1 VGGMRSLFLRIFLWF
16 WVAMVVVGVVLVVTS
31 PYFTQ
36 SRSRVDR
43 WQQGAEAWARERVE
57 RTAHHISEVGLS
69 ETTPGEHR
77 GPGRGGAMT
86 FVFDNDGR
94 EVWGREAPP
103 EAVDLARRVAV
114 NGSEEALRRG
124 GFHLVAKP
132 VTDPDGKRYIVV
144 GTLNRP
150 PRPIDLLEPRALW
163 LRLTALAMVVGGL
176 SFLLARYLSSPVGA
190 LRRATQQLSEGDLS
204 ARVGGRVARR
214 RDEIGELARDFDTM
228 AERLEHLVGSQRRL
242 LRDVSHELRSPLARL
257 RVALELA
264 RDRAGA
270 AAGESIDRMER
281 EAARIDDLIG
291 QLLLLERLAAGEPDG
306 EKTVFALAEL
316 LGEVVDDASFEASAA
331 SREVSVTIDGN
342 ALVRGYPA
350 LIRSA
355 IDNVLRNAI
364 RHAPESTVI
373 EVALRCVERSVDIS
387 VRDRG
392 PGVPEEHLGTLFEP
406 FTRVADARE
415 RSSGGAGLGL
425 AIARRAI
432 ELHQGTVTA
441 RNHPEGGFEVT
452 LHLPAQDS
460 TGGEQR
466 SS

>member
-1 VGGMRSLFLRIFLWF
+1 
-16 WVAMVVVGVVLVVTS
+16 
-31 PYFTQ
+31 
-36 SRSRVDR
+36 
-43 WQQGAEAWARERVE
+43 
-57 RTAHHISEVGLS
+57 
-69 ETTPGEHR
+69 
-77 GPGRGGAMT
+77 
-86 FVFDNDGR
+86 
-94 EVWGREAPP
+94 
-103 EAVDLARRVAV
+103 
-114 NGSEEALRRG
+114 
-124 GFHLVAKP
+124 
-132 VTDPDGKRYIVV
+132 
-144 GTLNRP
+144 
-150 PRPIDLLEPRALW
+150 
-163 LRLTALAMVVGGL
+163 
-176 SFLLARYLSSPVGA
+176 
-190 LRRATQQLSEGDLS
+190 
-204 ARVGGRVARR
+204 
-214 RDEIGELARDFDTM
+214 
-228 AERLEHLVGSQRRL
+228 
-242 LRDVSHELRSPLARL
+242 
-257 RVALELA
+257 
-264 RDRAGA
+264 
-270 AAGESIDRMER
+270 MER

-306 EKTVFALAEL
+306 EKTAFALAEL

-373 EVALRCVERSVDIS
+373 EVALRCAERSVDIS